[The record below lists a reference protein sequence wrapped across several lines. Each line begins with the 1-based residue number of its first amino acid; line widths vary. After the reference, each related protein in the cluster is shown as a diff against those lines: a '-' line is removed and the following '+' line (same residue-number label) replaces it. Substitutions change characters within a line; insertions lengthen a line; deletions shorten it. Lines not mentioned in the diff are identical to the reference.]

1 MTPRSDEPAYV
12 TETRTAYD
20 TVSVD
25 YASLLE
31 DELAGSPLDRAL
43 LAHFAELV
51 LAEVRGPV
59 VDVGCGPGRITGHLA
74 TLGLEVGGIDLSP
87 GMVAE
92 ARRRHPHLE
101 FRTGTLAALEV
112 ADESL
117 AGVVAW
123 YSVIH
128 TPPDDLPAIFAE
140 LHRVIRPNGLL
151 LLAFQSGG
159 FSVRREQAY
168 GHAVTFEAHRHDPDR
183 VTAQLADA
191 GLRVTVRTERAPQDY
206 ETTPQAF
213 LLARRG

>member
-1 MTPRSDEPAYV
+1 MTPRADEPAYV

-20 TVSVD
+20 TVAAD
-25 YASLLE
+25 YANLLE

-43 LAHFAELV
+43 LAHFAEL
-51 LAEVRGPV
+51 LLLGGGGPV

-74 TLGLEVGGIDLSP
+74 TLGLDVSGVDLSP

-92 ARRRHPHLE
+92 ARRRHPE
-101 FRTGTLAALEV
+101 IGFRVGALAALD
-112 ADESL
+112 ASDESL

-123 YSVIH
+123 YSIIH
-128 TPPDDLPAIFAE
+128 TPPEHLPTVFAE
-140 LHRVIRPNGLL
+140 LHRVIRPDGLL
-151 LLAFQSGG
+151 LLAFQTGG
-159 FSVRREQAY
+159 FSVRREEAY
-168 GHAVTFEAHRHDPDR
+168 GHAVTFEAHRHDQAG

-213 LLARRG
+213 LLTRRG